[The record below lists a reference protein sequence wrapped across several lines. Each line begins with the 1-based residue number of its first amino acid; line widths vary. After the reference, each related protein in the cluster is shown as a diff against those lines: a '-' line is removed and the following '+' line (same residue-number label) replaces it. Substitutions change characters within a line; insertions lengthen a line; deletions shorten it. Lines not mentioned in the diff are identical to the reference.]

1 MLLGALIG
9 WFWLRVARGLREGID
24 EGDLLA
30 WFLVAFPL
38 FVILIN
44 LHPSYLLLTFIAYWQ
59 LYAYLRI
66 PAASVG
72 AVVLTAALWVS
83 TTGADAL
90 SPVAVVIGGM
100 ALLVSTMFAAYIEA
114 LGREAE
120 KRQVLIDQLRATR
133 DDLAAAEREAGRLA
147 ERQRLA
153 GEIHDTLAHGFTSI
167 VISLEAAETHL
178 GARQAT

>member
-1 MLLGALIG
+1 MAVAGLSALSDPASSWSRRALGTMLLGALIG

-72 AVVLTAALWVS
+72 AVVLT
-83 TTGADAL
+83 
-90 SPVAVVIGGM
+90 
-100 ALLVSTMFAAYIEA
+100 
-114 LGREAE
+114 
-120 KRQVLIDQLRATR
+120 
-133 DDLAAAEREAGRLA
+133 
-147 ERQRLA
+147 
-153 GEIHDTLAHGFTSI
+153 
-167 VISLEAAETHL
+167 
-178 GARQAT
+178 